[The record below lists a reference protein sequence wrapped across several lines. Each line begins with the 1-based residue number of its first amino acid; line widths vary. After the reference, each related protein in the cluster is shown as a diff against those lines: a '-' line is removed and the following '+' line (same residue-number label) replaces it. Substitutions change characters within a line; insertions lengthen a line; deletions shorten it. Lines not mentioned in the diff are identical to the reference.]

1 METMTLEIALPRDL
15 LSMLGFSKVRA
26 TEAIKEFSV
35 LGLYLERRISSGK
48 AAELLGMRKREF
60 IRLLARKA
68 IPYFDY
74 TGEELEEEFRTFD
87 EWTQERSSPRVS
99 HDRNFGDS
107 PHGQGNRTH
116 PGCQTGLGWTET
128 D

>member
-1 METMTLEIALPRDL
+1 METVTLEIALPRDL
-15 LSMLGFSKVRA
+15 LSMPGFSKVRA

-74 TGEELEEEFRTFD
+74 TGWSDRH
-87 EWTQERSSPRVS
+87 SPGR
-99 HDRNFGDS
+99 
-107 PHGQGNRTH
+107 
-116 PGCQTGLGWTET
+116 L
-128 D
+128 